1 MEAGAGPAST
11 ASALI
16 ADIVEVSRGIV
27 EGFGRVNPVNLD
39 REVTIQS
46 MAGLETRHLLRLS
59 VTEGDRIQSDVIES
73 PRDDG
78 VLVDHVTLEPAENEL
93 VLLIGVAEETVV
105 QRAISGLRS
114 LDGVLEVS
122 SVIRVE
128 D

>member
-27 EGFGRVNPVNLD
+27 EGLGRVNPVNLD

-59 VTEGDRIQSDVIES
+59 VTEGYRIQSDVIES

>member
-1 MEAGAGPAST
+1 MEG
-11 ASALI
+11 L
-16 ADIVEVSRGIV
+16 
-27 EGFGRVNPVNLD
+27 GRVNPVNLD